1 MLSRLRSLWRHL
13 RHRSQTE
20 QDLDAEMSFHLEAR
34 TEVLI
39 RAGLSPEEARR
50 RARIEF
56 GSSENY
62 KAGVRESRRV
72 TWLEDFLRDLR
83 YGLRALRK
91 NPGFTTVAI
100 LTLALG
106 IGANTTIFTVV
117 NAVLLR
123 QLPYASPDRLAII
136 WNDFGSQGQSL
147 PQVTPPD
154 LLFYQQ
160 ASRTLDFAAMYGGV
174 AISIQRQ
181 PSARPEVANMNY
193 VSANFFPLMG
203 VPPLLGRNFQP
214 EEAVQFGPKV
224 LMISFGFWQRRFG
237 GDPGAIGKAVLLDG
251 EPWTVIGILPQD
263 FALILPAESKFPNPD
278 LFRPVQIDYH
288 GPLSKISLF
297 FVPARLKPGAT
308 FAAAQADM
316 DGIADQIRHQVVEE
330 DSLRI
335 RVVPFE
341 SDVVKHVRSTL
352 LILLGAVGFVLLIA
366 CANVANLL
374 LTRATAR
381 SKEFALRF
389 ALGAKS
395 SRIVCQLLA
404 ESLLL
409 SLIGGAA
416 GVALAFWGTRLL
428 AAMRPESLQ
437 RFTVSMDLRAL
448 LFTLAA
454 CCVASVAF
462 GIVQAF
468 AGRHFNLSET
478 LKEGGKSS
486 GASGGN
492 KVREMLIVAEIALSL
507 ILLTGAAL
515 MMQSF
520 SRLQQVSP
528 GFQPGNAGTFGVT
541 LPLRRYKMTD
551 IALFTKRLEQGLAAL
566 PGVQRVGMV
575 NALPLMGE
583 GPQTNFAWDAV
594 SEKRTD
600 LSADWYTVSPHY
612 FEVIGTRLLAGRFF
626 TETDDANHPRVVI
639 VDQTL
644 AAHAWPGESA
654 VGKKLLQ
661 FSRVDN
667 DNRWYQ
673 VIGVVEHIRAH
684 DLRRNVR
691 EQIYTSNQQEPDNDF
706 FPVIQTSGAGAISS
720 DQLQGEV
727 AKLDPR
733 VPIRA
738 IRPLASYLA
747 EAQAPMKFSLVLIA
761 IFGAVALVMS
771 MIGIYGV
778 VSYSVTRRTQE
789 IGLRIALGA
798 QPADVTRMIVG
809 QTLRFALVGLVAGS
823 AAALVLTRLMA
834 DQLYGVSWADPVIHS
849 LTALLLAGVVL
860 ASCYVPTRRAARVD
874 PLVALRYE

>member
-1 MLSRLRSLWRHL
+1 LDLAAEWEGHANGFPFGAEEDLS
-13 RHRSQTE
+13 T
-20 QDLDAEMSFHLEAR
+20 
-34 TEVLI
+34 
-39 RAGLSPEEARR
+39 
-50 RARIEF
+50 
-56 GSSENY
+56 ENY
-62 KAGVRESRRV
+62 KADVRKSRRV
-72 TWLEDFLRDLR
+72 TSLEDFLRDLR
-83 YGLRALRK
+83 YGWRALRK

-123 QLPYASPDRLAII
+123 QLPYASSDRLAII

-160 ASRTLDFAAMYGGV
+160 ASRTLDFAAMYGGITV
-174 AISIQRQ
+174 SLQGQ
-181 PSARPEVANMNY
+181 QSARPELAHMNY
-193 VSANFFPLMG
+193 VSANFFPLLG
-203 VPPLLGRNFQP
+203 VKPLLGRNFQP

-237 GDPGAIGKAVLLDG
+237 SDPTAIGKAVLLDG
-251 EPWTVIGILPQD
+251 EPWTVIGILPQS

-278 LFRPVQIDYH
+278 IFRPVQIDYH

-308 FAAAQADM
+308 FAEAQAEM
-316 DGIADQIRHQVVEE
+316 DGIADQIRHQVVDE

-341 SDVVKHVRSTL
+341 SDVVKHIRSTL
-352 LILLGAVGFVLLIA
+352 LMLLGAVGFVLLIA

-381 SKEFALRF
+381 CKEFALRF

-409 SLIGGAA
+409 SLLGGAA

-428 AAMRPESLQ
+428 VVLRPQTLQ
-437 RFTVSMDLRAL
+437 GFAVSMDLRVL

-462 GIVQAF
+462 GIVQAL
-468 AGRHFNLSET
+468 AGRHFNLRET

-486 GASGGN
+486 ASGGN
-492 KVREMLIVAEIALSL
+492 RLREILIVAEIALSL
-507 ILLTGAAL
+507 ILLTGAGL

-520 SRLQQVSP
+520 SRLQRVSP
-528 GFQPGNAGTFGVT
+528 GFQPGSAMSFGVT
-541 LPLRRYKMTD
+541 LPLRRYPMTD
-551 IALFTKRLEQGLAAL
+551 IARFTKRLEQGLAAL
-566 PGVQRVGMV
+566 PGVQMVGLV
-575 NALPLMGE
+575 NALPLTGE

-612 FEVIGTRLLAGRFF
+612 FETIGTRLVAGRSFA
-626 TETDDANHPRVVI
+626 ETDDTNHPRVVI
-639 VDQTL
+639 VDETL

-654 VGKKLLQ
+654 VGKKLLL

-691 EQIYTSNQQEPDNDF
+691 EQVYNSNQQEPDNDF
-706 FPVIQTSGAGAISS
+706 FPVIRTFTTVAVTQP
-720 DQLQGEV
+720 QLESEV

-738 IRPLASYLA
+738 LRPLASYLA
-747 EAQAPMKFSLVLIA
+747 EAQAPMKFSLALIA

-771 MIGIYGV
+771 MVGIYGV

-798 QPADVTRMIVG
+798 QPADVTRVIVG

-823 AAALVLTRLMA
+823 VAALVLTRLMA
-834 DQLYGVSWADPVIHS
+834 DQFYGVSWADPAIHI
-849 LTALLLAGVVL
+849 LTAILLAAVVL
-860 ASCYVPTRRAARVD
+860 ASCYIPTRRAARVD